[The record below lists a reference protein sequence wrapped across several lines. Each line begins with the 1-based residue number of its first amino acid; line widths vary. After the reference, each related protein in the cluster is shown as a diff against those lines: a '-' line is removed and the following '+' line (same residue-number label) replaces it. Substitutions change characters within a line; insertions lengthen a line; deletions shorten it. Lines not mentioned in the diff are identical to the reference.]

1 LSRTLLRVKVVSS
14 RLRNDLKQT
23 DGRSIQHTRRRF
35 CLGALLG
42 ALALAAVT
50 ALPAQARDLVVYG
63 EPTLKPV
70 LTTLGALWRA
80 KGNSRVHVFVAPTD
94 LSFEQIARETRCDVI
109 FALAGP
115 VTDAAEARELFDAD
129 SRIDAFRNS
138 LVLVVRA
145 GWAVPPGL
153 VTRGKRF
160 AIANP
165 DRDVAGS
172 YGLQALRAAGIP
184 VDPGGKDVMVAES
197 AAGVLQLLAD
207 RQADIGLVYASD
219 ATAHPQF
226 NVLERFDSA
235 SYPPIVYVAA
245 QAAHADDDADSEGF
259 IDFLTTPEAKAA
271 IAAAGLT
278 PVASKTAQA
287 QPRTVR

>member
-1 LSRTLLRVKVVSS
+1 
-14 RLRNDLKQT
+14 LKQT
-23 DGRSIQHTRRRF
+23 IARLRRLVRRT
-35 CLGALLG
+35 ALPALVAFA
-42 ALALAAVT
+42 ALA

-70 LTTLGALWRA
+70 LTSLGALWRA
-80 KGNSRVHVFVAPTD
+80 KGNSRVHVFVAPPE

-115 VTDAAEARELFDAD
+115 ATDVAEERELFDGD
-129 SRIDAFRNS
+129 SKVEAFGNS

-145 GWAVPPGL
+145 GAAVTPGAI
-153 VTRGKRF
+153 TRGKRF

-165 DRDVAGS
+165 DRDVAGN
-172 YGLQALRAAGIP
+172 YGLQALRAAGISINP
-184 VDPGGKDVMVAES
+184 SSKDVMVAES

-207 RQADIGLVYASD
+207 RQADLCVVYASD
-219 ATAHPQF
+219 AAADPRF
-226 NVLERFDSA
+226 NVLMRFDTET
-235 SYPPIVYVAA
+235 YPPIVYVAA
-245 QAAHADDDADSEGF
+245 AAAHADDEADSEGF

-278 PVASKTAQA
+278 PFASKTAQA
-287 QPRTVR
+287 QPRAAR